1 MSTEIIFEERR
12 LTELRVIDL
21 KAELERRSLDKN
33 GVKSQLMERLKE
45 AMENEGLDPES
56 HIFQVGKSGAGE
68 TPGKTKRSEADES
81 VEEDSVMANG
91 SEDQGKVRVRQ
102 ILI

>member
-81 VEEDSVMANG
+81 VVSSVFCDLVLLNNRAHG
-91 SEDQGKVRVRQ
+91 DGGTK
-102 ILI
+102 